1 MIPVSSRLA
10 NILSRLNRAEFD
22 EMFQRIG
29 PNTYRIKQ
37 PLYLEPS
44 TNPSLAASRLSTQNT
59 QGVYVYE
66 GVRRTSRK
74 EIYIDLNAGR
84 GYRPKMYISNGSHIV
99 KTSDAVPE
107 TINPITLEQ
116 RGHILRIK
124 QSLYLEPS
132 TNPSLAAS
140 RLSTQNT
147 QGVYVYEGVRRT
159 SRKEIYI
166 DLNAGRGYRPKMYIS
181 NGSHIVKTSDAVPET
196 INPITLEQRG
206 HILRIKQSKKPR
218 YIDEGNRRRRDIK
231 ARRYRQLLRFV
242 NQTYGRYSDVK
253 DIAEAWENTQSLSGF
268 VEAVAV
274 NEALDR
280 VYAKRSELIRQRV
293 YEPLNIGGTPL
304 ALRTAWK
311 LWAPARSY
319 GP

>member
-1 MIPVSSRLA
+1 VIPVSSRLA

-59 QGVYVYE
+59 NGVYVYE

-99 KTSDAVPE
+99 KTSDV
-107 TINPITLEQ
+107 
-116 RGHILRIK
+116 
-124 QSLYLEPS
+124 
-132 TNPSLAAS
+132 
-140 RLSTQNT
+140 
-147 QGVYVYEGVRRT
+147 
-159 SRKEIYI
+159 
-166 DLNAGRGYRPKMYIS
+166 
-181 NGSHIVKTSDAVPET
+181 VPET

-218 YIDEGNRRRRDIK
+218 YIDEGNRRRRDTK